1 MHTYTVGTPIALAPF
16 ALFIVALV
24 VFTKVIC
31 LSFFLHGVVK
41 ALNAFTTLLE
51 KDIHMV
57 FLSSSKI
64 NSELT
69 KSEKL
74 LKKLPYWKISERL
87 KLELKLRHL
96 KEQLHK

>member
-1 MHTYTVGTPIALAPF
+1 MRTYIVGTPIALAPF
-16 ALFIVALV
+16 ALFVL
-24 VFTKVIC
+24 TKVIC
-31 LSFFLHGVVK
+31 FSFCLHDVVK
-41 ALNAFTTLLE
+41 ALNVFTTLHE